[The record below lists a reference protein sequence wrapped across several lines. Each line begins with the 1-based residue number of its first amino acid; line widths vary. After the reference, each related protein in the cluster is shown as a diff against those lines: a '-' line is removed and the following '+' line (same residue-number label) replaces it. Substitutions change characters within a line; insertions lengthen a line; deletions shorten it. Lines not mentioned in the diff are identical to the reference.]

1 MSIRTSFK
9 DNSEGHQLKDY
20 ISTLEKIRVAQGKG
34 IITEMQAIKYCS
46 THLGI
51 WT

>member
-20 ISTLEKIRVAQGKG
+20 ISTLEKIKVA
-34 IITEMQAIKYCS
+34 
-46 THLGI
+46 
-51 WT
+51 